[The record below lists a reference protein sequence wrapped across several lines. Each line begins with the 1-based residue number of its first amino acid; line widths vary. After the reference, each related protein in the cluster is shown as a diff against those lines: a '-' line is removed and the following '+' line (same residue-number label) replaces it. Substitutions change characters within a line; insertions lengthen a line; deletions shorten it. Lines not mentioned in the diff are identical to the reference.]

1 VNQETQHQAGHPD
14 ERRTGD
20 SGVAS
25 PWRLGRYRI
34 LIILLA
40 VYLTIGAGLR
50 VLLWSLFA
58 SDEVPLSR
66 LLQSLPLG
74 LVNDLIESVYL
85 FLPMT
90 IALWLLPQR
99 FFSGRRRT
107 PLLLL
112 TVSVVLFTMLY
123 LAGLEYFFFEEFNA
137 RFNLVAVDYLI
148 YPTEVIGNIRETY
161 PVGLISA
168 GLALAAILLTAV
180 LWPWLR
186 DTAQAEPSAH
196 GFRRRGLIALAHTA
210 FVVFLVVAVPVNAL
224 TPFQNR
230 VANELAA
237 NGAASFFVAAKTNQ
251 LDYKTYY
258 RTGDDVA
265 LWRQLRPELERSG
278 ERFVDPV
285 PPNLQRNFPANPQGL
300 GKLNVVV
307 IAEESF
313 GAEFVGV
320 LGNDRGL
327 TPEFD
332 ALSQQGLLFTNAYA
346 TGTRTVRGL
355 EAISASFP
363 PIPSE
368 SIVKRPGNEGIV
380 TWGEVMSGLGYHTS
394 FLYGGYG
401 TFDNMNAYFGGNGF
415 ALSDRRD
422 IPDPKFAN
430 IWGVSDEDLF
440 AHAIDYYDARAAEGK
455 PFFSIVM
462 STSNH
467 KPYTFPEGIPGI
479 QSSGGGRSAGV
490 KYADYALGQFFKQA
504 RQHPWFANTVF
515 VVVADHGAR
524 VYGAA
529 EIPLHSYEIP
539 LLIYAPG
546 LIAPQK
552 NDGLISQIDIAPTV
566 MGLLGL
572 EYDAPFFGVDALR
585 EHKEPR
591 NLLFNHNHDVAL
603 LRDGRLA
610 ILGLNK
616 SAQVT
621 RYVRSERPYKR
632 HGGEVFEPQPQDP
645 DLLNLA
651 TAYYQL
657 AYELFKRTPES

>member
-1 VNQETQHQAGHPD
+1 VNQKSGVGEHQFGRQAGL
-14 ERRTGD
+14 
-20 SGVAS
+20 
-25 PWRLGRYRI
+25 WRVGRYRV
-34 LIILLA
+34 LIVLLVA
-40 VYLTIGAGLR
+40 YLAIGAGMR

-58 SDEVPLSR
+58 SEEVPAAQ

-74 LVNDLIESVYL
+74 LVNDLIESAYL

-90 IALWLLPQR
+90 VALWLLPQHL
-99 FFSGRRRT
+99 FSGRRRT
-107 PLLLL
+107 PLLMLL
-112 TVSVVLFTMLY
+112 VGIVLFTMLY
-123 LAGLEYFFFEEFNA
+123 IAGLEYFFFEEFNA

-168 GLALAAILLTAV
+168 ALALAAVTLTGA
-180 LWPWLR
+180 LWPLLR
-186 DTAQAEPSAH
+186 NTARAAPSAH
-196 GFRRRGLIALAHTA
+196 GFRRRGMIALVHVA
-210 FVVFLVVAVPVNAL
+210 LVAALALTLPANAL
-224 TPFQNR
+224 APFKNR
-230 VANELAA
+230 VANELAS
-237 NGAASFFVAAKTNQ
+237 NGVASFFVAARTNQ

-265 LWRQLRPELERSG
+265 LWRRLRPELERSG
-278 ERFVDPV
+278 ERFVRPM
-285 PPNLQRNFPANPQGL
+285 PPNLQRSFPANAQGL
-300 GKLNVVV
+300 GQRNVVV

-313 GAEFVGV
+313 GAEFVGA
-320 LGNDRGL
+320 LGNERGL

-332 ALSQQGLLFTNAYA
+332 ALAARGLLFTHAYA

-368 SIVKRPGNEGIV
+368 SIVKRPGNESIV

-479 QSSGGGRSAGV
+479 ESSGGGRSAGV
-490 KYADYALGQFFKQA
+490 RYADYALGRFFAQA
-504 RQHPWFANTVF
+504 RRHPWFADTVF

-529 EIPLHSYEIP
+529 DIPLHSYEIP

-546 LIAPQK
+546 LISPQQ
-552 NDGLISQIDIAPTV
+552 NEGLVSQIDIAPTV

-572 EYDAPFFGVDALR
+572 AYDAPFFGVDVLH
-585 EHKEPR
+585 ENQQPR

-603 LRDGRLA
+603 LREGRLA
-610 ILGLNK
+610 VLGLNK
-616 SAQVT
+616 SANVT
-621 RYVRSERPYKR
+621 RYIRKDRTRGK
-632 HGGEVFEPQPQDP
+632 HGGEVFEAQPPDP

-651 TAYYQL
+651 TAYFQL
-657 AYELFKRTPES
+657 AYELFKHAPDA

>member
-1 VNQETQHQAGHPD
+1 MNQEIANQAIN
-14 ERRTGD
+14 
-20 SGVAS
+20 
-25 PWRLGRYRI
+25 WRVGRYRV
-34 LIILLA
+34 LIMLLA
-40 VYLTIGAGLR
+40 VYLAIGTGLR
-50 VLLWSLFA
+50 VLLWALFA
-58 SDEVPLSR
+58 TGEVPVSR
-66 LLQSLPLG
+66 LLESLPLG
-74 LVNDLIESVYL
+74 LVNDLLEAAYL

-99 FFSGRRRT
+99 IFGGGRRK
-107 PLLLL
+107 PLLML
-112 TVSVVLFTMLY
+112 TVGIVVFSMLY
-123 LAGLEYFFFEEFNA
+123 IAGLEYFFFEEFNA

-168 GLALAAILLTAV
+168 GLVMASAV
-180 LWPWLR
+180 LVGALWPLLR
-186 DTAQAEPSAH
+186 ETAHAEPSAH
-196 GFRRRGLIALAHTA
+196 PFQHRGLIALIH
-210 FVVFLVVAVPVNAL
+210 VAVVVVLAIAIPVNAL
-224 TPFQNR
+224 MPFDNR
-230 VANELAA
+230 VANELAS
-237 NGAASFFVAAKTNQ
+237 NGVASFFVAARTNQ
-251 LDYKTYY
+251 LDYETYY

-265 LWRQLRPELERSG
+265 LWQRLRPDLERSG
-278 ERFVDPV
+278 ETFVSPTPPSLERRFPG
-285 PPNLQRNFPANPQGL
+285 NAQGL
-300 GKLNVVV
+300 GKRNVVV

-320 LGNDRGL
+320 LGNERGL

-332 ALSQQGLLFTNAYA
+332 ALSKQGLLFTHAYA

-380 TWGEVMSGLGYHTS
+380 TWGEVMSGLGYHAS

-479 QSSGGGRSAGV
+479 KSSGGGRAAGV
-490 KYADYALGQFFKQA
+490 KYADYAIGQFFKQA
-504 RQHPWFANTVF
+504 QQHEWFSNTVF

-529 EIPLHSYEIP
+529 DIPLHSYEIP

-546 LIAPQK
+546 LIAPQQ
-552 NDGLISQIDIAPTV
+552 NDGLVSQIDIAPTV

-572 EYDAPFFGVDALR
+572 EYEAPFFGVDVLH
-585 EHKEPR
+585 ENQEPR

-603 LRDGRLA
+603 LRDGRMA
-610 ILGLNK
+610 ILGLNQR
-616 SAQVT
+616 AEVT
-621 RYVRSERPYKR
+621 RYVRNDGPRSG
-632 HGGEVFEPQPQDP
+632 HGGEVFEPQPPDT
-645 DLLNLA
+645 DLLDLT
-651 TAYYQL
+651 TAYFQL
-657 AYELFKRTPES
+657 AYELFKQAPNS

>member
-1 VNQETQHQAGHPD
+1 MNQQTARQAIH
-14 ERRTGD
+14 
-20 SGVAS
+20 
-25 PWRLGRYRI
+25 WRVGRYRV
-34 LIILLA
+34 LIMLLA
-40 VYLTIGAGLR
+40 VYLAMGAGLR
-50 VLLWSLFA
+50 VLLWALFA
-58 SDEVPLSR
+58 TDEVPVAR

-74 LVNDLIESVYL
+74 LANDLLESVYL

-99 FFSGRRRT
+99 IFSGNRRT
-107 PLLLL
+107 PVLML

-123 LAGLEYFFFEEFNA
+123 IAGLEYFFFEEFNA

-168 GLALAAILLTAV
+168 GLAAAAVVLAGA
-180 LWPWLR
+180 LWPLLR
-186 DTAQAEPSAH
+186 ETAQGAPSVH
-196 GFRRRGLIALAHTA
+196 PFRHRGLIALVH
-210 FVVFLVVAVPVNAL
+210 VAVVVVLAIAIPVNAL
-224 TPFQNR
+224 TPFENR

-237 NGAASFFVAAKTNQ
+237 NGVASFFVAARTNQ
-251 LDYKTYY
+251 LDYETYY

-265 LWRQLRPELERSG
+265 LWQRLRPELERSG
-278 ERFVDPV
+278 ETFVSPT
-285 PPNLQRNFPANPQGL
+285 PPSLERHFPASAQGL
-300 GKLNVVV
+300 GRRNVVV

-313 GAEFVGV
+313 GAEFVGA
-320 LGNDRGL
+320 LGNERGL

-332 ALSQQGLLFTNAYA
+332 ALSKQGLLFTHAYA

-380 TWGEVMSGLGYHTS
+380 TWGEVMSGLGYHSS

-422 IPDPKFAN
+422 IPKPKFAN

-440 AHAIDYYDARAAEGK
+440 AHAIDYYDARAAEGM

-479 QSSGGGRSAGV
+479 KSSGGGRAAGV
-490 KYADYALGQFFKQA
+490 KYADYAIGQFFKQA
-504 RQHPWFANTVF
+504 RQRDWFSNTVF

-524 VYGAA
+524 VYGSAD
-529 EIPLHSYEIP
+529 IPLHSYEIP

-546 LIAPQK
+546 MIAPQQ

-572 EYDAPFFGVDALR
+572 AYEAPFFGVDVLH
-585 EHKEPR
+585 ENNEPR

-603 LRDGRLA
+603 LRDGHMA

-616 SAQVT
+616 RADVM
-621 RYVRSERPYKR
+621 RYVRDDGPRSG
-632 HGGEVFEPQPQDP
+632 HGGEVFEPQPADAN
-645 DLLNLA
+645 LLNLA
-651 TAYYQL
+651 TAYFQL
-657 AYELFKRTPES
+657 AYELFKQPPDS